1 MGRIHR
7 EFDTFEPANGSTFQL
22 VSQRVLLN
30 MSQSPS
36 GDVVITGI
44 GVMSPIG
51 TDLDTFWENISAG
64 KCGFRRTDQIPYV
77 GTPDS
82 IGGEVPGF
90 SEKEARKGH
99 LKAVRKQVKVMCR
112 EIQLGVASA
121 LQALND
127 SGIKPDT
134 MSPERIG
141 VEFGA
146 NLMNSPPE
154 VMIDAALASAKGGNT
169 FDFESWGLANG
180 NRFQG
185 MEPLWLLKY
194 LPNMPGCHIGIAIDA
209 RGPNNSLVQDEASGN
224 LAISEA
230 VGIIRRGRADVMVT
244 GTTGTKLNAVK
255 SAHHN
260 HWDVL
265 AGGPADKRCRPFDK
279 SRGGEVIAEASCS
292 LILESRAHA
301 EARGAKIY
309 GSILGAGSSCYLD
322 PETGEQTA
330 IETAVRVA
338 MKNAG
343 VTADQLG
350 HINAGASGSPVRD
363 AYEAKALRSI
373 LGEYADSIP
382 VTAAKSYLGSA
393 GSGSTLTEIAVSL
406 IGLQNGVIPRT
417 LNFEACDDDAALNV
431 VSDEHLAT
439 DNKTFVKTSVT
450 RMGQCSAVVIGA

>member
-1 MGRIHR
+1 
-7 EFDTFEPANGSTFQL
+7 
-22 VSQRVLLN
+22 
-30 MSQSPS
+30 MSQSPA

-51 TDLDTFWENISAG
+51 TNLESFWQSIADG
-64 KCGFRRTDQIPYV
+64 QCGFRRTEQIPYV
-77 GTPDS
+77 GTPDC
-82 IGGEVPGF
+82 IGGEVPEF
-90 SEKEARKGH
+90 SESAARKSH

-121 LQALND
+121 LQALAN
-127 SGIKPDT
+127 SGISSDNIA
-134 MSPERIG
+134 PERIG

-154 VMIDAALASAKGGNT
+154 VMIDAAKACSPDGSS
-169 FDFESWGLANG
+169 FDFESWGLTNG

-244 GTTGTKLNAVK
+244 GTTGTKLNSVK

-265 AGGPADKRCRPFDK
+265 AAGPAEQRCRPFDR
-279 SRGGEVIAEASCS
+279 SRTGEVIAEASCS

-301 EARGAKIY
+301 EARGA
-309 GSILGAGSSCYLD
+309 
-322 PETGEQTA
+322 GEF
-330 IETAVRVA
+330 R
-338 MKNAG
+338 
-343 VTADQLG
+343 
-350 HINAGASGSPVRD
+350 H
-363 AYEAKALRSI
+363 
-373 LGEYADSIP
+373 
-382 VTAAKSYLGSA
+382 
-393 GSGSTLTEIAVSL
+393 
-406 IGLQNGVIPRT
+406 
-417 LNFEACDDDAALNV
+417 
-431 VSDEHLAT
+431 
-439 DNKTFVKTSVT
+439 
-450 RMGQCSAVVIGA
+450 